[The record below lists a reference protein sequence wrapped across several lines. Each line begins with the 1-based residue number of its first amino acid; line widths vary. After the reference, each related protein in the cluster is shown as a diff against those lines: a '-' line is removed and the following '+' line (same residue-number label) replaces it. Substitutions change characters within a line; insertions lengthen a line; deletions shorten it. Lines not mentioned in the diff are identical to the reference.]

1 MSDDSQLIW
10 STATIGE
17 LLRRLNVKCVECINR
32 KDAINANRYACLSDS
47 IKNAIKEVGLDKEN
61 DE

>member
-17 LLRRLNVKCVECINR
+17 LLRRLNAKCVEYADR
-32 KDAINANRYACLSDS
+32 GEFEEALRYAWFAERLKD
-47 IKNAIKEVGLDKEN
+47 NIKEVGLDKEN
-61 DE
+61 GG